1 MKNLLWIPLIALI
14 AAGCSSN
21 PFNRVVGTGIATGP
35 QFAAGETQVLATD
48 AAAAPD
54 CKSRKVINTEVV
66 TRPQVSATPF
76 DQAYTHSLP
85 DASKATTSPSAR
97 TIPDSTH
104 SEFVERWTVSRCGER
119 VHYRVTFRPNGDV
132 LVAADP

>member
-1 MKNLLWIPLIALI
+1 MRTLLLIPLVALL

-21 PFNRVVGTGIATGP
+21 PFGSGVGTSIASGP
-35 QFAAGETQVLATD
+35 QYAAGEAKVLAAD

-97 TIPDSTH
+97 SAPETTH
-104 SEFVERWTVSRCGER
+104 SEFVERWTISRCGER
-119 VHYRVTFRPNGDV
+119 IHYRVTFRPNGDV
-132 LVAADP
+132 LVAADQ